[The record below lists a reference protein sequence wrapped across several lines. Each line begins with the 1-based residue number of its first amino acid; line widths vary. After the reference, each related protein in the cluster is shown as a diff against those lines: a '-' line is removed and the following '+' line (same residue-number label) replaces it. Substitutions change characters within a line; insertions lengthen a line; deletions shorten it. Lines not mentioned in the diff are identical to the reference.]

1 MSNDSSYIGSEYT
14 FLYLY
19 DENGNLINTV
29 LDGLSLSDWYNETTG
44 EIILDYTYDTNGNST
59 KICIYPKIESI
70 EQEKFGV
77 DPAKTE
83 TVYDKAP
90 IIPTDSSSGWV
101 TAYLNDIFSGEAPTD
116 MTICRLIY
124 VDDNFIPE
132 IWIDYNYGYAGAEV
146 YTQDQNGTSNIYIS
160 HGMAQWIENENLL
173 LASGGH
179 MDVYY
184 DEIYEIQNGKFVSIS
199 SGNYGAADNSNV
211 QYDEQDSPI
220 YDYYWN
226 NSKVTKTEYEQK
238 LSNIFDNAEA
248 TDIYQNIYTYD
259 QCKLLLQ
266 SLASNTTTSSD
277 K

>member
-1 MSNDSSYIGSEYT
+1 
-14 FLYLY
+14 
-19 DENGNLINTV
+19 
-29 LDGLSLSDWYNETTG
+29 
-44 EIILDYTYDTNGNST
+44 
-59 KICIYPKIESI
+59 
-70 EQEKFGV
+70 
-77 DPAKTE
+77 
-83 TVYDKAP
+83 
-90 IIPTDSSSGWV
+90 
-101 TAYLNDIFSGEAPTD
+101 
-116 MTICRLIY
+116 
-124 VDDNFIPE
+124 
-132 IWIDYNYGYAGAEV
+132 
-146 YTQDQNGTSNIYIS
+146 
-160 HGMAQWIENENLL
+160 
-173 LASGGH
+173 

-266 SLASNTTTSSD
+266 SLSSNTTTSSD